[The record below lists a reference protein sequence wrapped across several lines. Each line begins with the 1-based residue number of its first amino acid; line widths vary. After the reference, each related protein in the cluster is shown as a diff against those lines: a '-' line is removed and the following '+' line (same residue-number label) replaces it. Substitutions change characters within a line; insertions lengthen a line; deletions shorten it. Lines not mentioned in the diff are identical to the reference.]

1 MSIPPQTL
9 AVTGESTSYKFSV
22 IVSKGLRSSSATLFI
37 QVLKENVPSAVITSS
52 SFAVFDRATGYAK
65 INVDSRMNLGQ
76 EPSLLRAGLTYRWSV
91 SSEVGDSALRE
102 AKVVPMGFDQSS
114 FVLKAFSDIYLP
126 GRTYSITLTV
136 NEAGRLGVNAM
147 TLLINTPPS
156 SGSCKVCNLDAAG
169 SYSNSGIAMMSKFRV
184 SCTNWADEDMPLSYI
199 YGLETLGGDGVSFS
213 PRNSPFSDQLVS
225 SNTAALT
232 AQVKDSLDALTPVQR
247 LPISIRTGRRLLTW
261 ATGIENALAAAEA
274 ARNQG
279 DAAMVNSLAQTIAMD
294 LASSANTYSTA
305 ERRRQRSTLERL
317 ISTAISSA
325 APTIDYAVETM
336 SAGALAASVP
346 CELSTDSMESLMLI
360 VETMSRTST
369 AFTPFP
375 AAFQHSLAS
384 ALRST
389 PAASAQACFL
399 SARVRPRQVP
409 AEARSF
415 WTSEN
420 LQCLA
425 RSLARSRARAR
436 QPRFL
441 TCS

>member
-1 MSIPPQTL
+1 
-9 AVTGESTSYKFSV
+9 
-22 IVSKGLRSSSATLFI
+22 
-37 QVLKENVPSAVITSS
+37 
-52 SFAVFDRATGYAK
+52 
-65 INVDSRMNLGQ
+65 
-76 EPSLLRAGLTYRWSV
+76 
-91 SSEVGDSALRE
+91 
-102 AKVVPMGFDQSS
+102 
-114 FVLKAFSDIYLP
+114 
-126 GRTYSITLTV
+126 LTV

-169 SYSNSGIAMMSKFRV
+169 SCSNSGIAMMSKFRV

-425 RSLARSRARAR
+425 RSLARSRARDS
-436 QPRFL
+436 QDF
-441 TCS
+441 

>member
-1 MSIPPQTL
+1 
-9 AVTGESTSYKFSV
+9 
-22 IVSKGLRSSSATLFI
+22 
-37 QVLKENVPSAVITSS
+37 
-52 SFAVFDRATGYAK
+52 
-65 INVDSRMNLGQ
+65 
-76 EPSLLRAGLTYRWSV
+76 
-91 SSEVGDSALRE
+91 
-102 AKVVPMGFDQSS
+102 MGFDQSS

-136 NEAGRLGVNAM
+136 TEAGRLGVNAL

-156 SGSCKVCNLDAAG
+156 SGSCKVCNLDVAG
-169 SYSNSGIAMMSKFRV
+169 SCSNSGIAMISKFRV
-184 SCTNWADEDMPLSYI
+184 SCTNWADEDLPLSYT
-199 YGLETLGGDGVSFS
+199 YGFETLGGAGVSSS
-213 PRNSPFSDQLVS
+213 PKSSPFSDQLVS

-247 LPISIRTGRRLLTW
+247 LPISIRIGRRLLTW

-279 DAAMVNSLAQTIAMD
+279 DASMVNSLAQTIAMD

-305 ERRRQRSTLERL
+305 ERRRRRSTLEHL
-317 ISTAISSA
+317 ISTALSSA

-346 CELSTDSMESLMLI
+346 CELSTDSMQSLMII
-360 VETMSRTST
+360 VETVSRTST

-389 PAASAQACFL
+389 AAAPAQACFL
-399 SARVRPRQVP
+399 RAHVRGARGRQRWRPDCFGLL
-409 AEARSF
+409 E
-415 WTSEN
+415 TSKVS
-420 LQCLA
+420 LA
-425 RSLARSRARAR
+425 RSLARSLAPARR
-436 QPRFL
+436 PRFL